1 VIGHQGGVG
10 QTGASPSDPHGPLQQ
25 GHDAGREAIVTG
37 VDGVLA
43 LQLQGAFEVGLLRHG
58 LVTASPD
65 GPGDDERWLDPALR

>member
-1 VIGHQGGVG
+1 M
-10 QTGASPSDPHGPLQQ
+10 AALEEPLRPSR
-25 GHDAGREAIVTG
+25 AW
-37 VDGVLA
+37 LA

>member
-1 VIGHQGGVG
+1 L
-10 QTGASPSDPHGPLQQ
+10 ANS
-25 GHDAGREAIVTG
+25 
-37 VDGVLA
+37 LA